1 MATDSED
8 HVPLI
13 WIGLPGMAG
22 KRPAEAPAERPAP
35 HKHLRT
41 LGSHL
46 AGELGSEHFSDVV
59 VVLATH
65 RRAAAAPSSSSEGGP
80 AAAVQEEGSE
90 ASGSSPA
97 AAAGHARALEG
108 ARRVFAHATILAL
121 SPIWR
126 AELMRGDGGGYVE
139 PLPREGTRKVSR
151 WNAGTNKPGMHA
163 SAPN

>member
-1 MATDSED
+1 MAGRR
-8 HVPLI
+8 P
-13 WIGLPGMAG
+13 AG
-22 KRPAEAPAERPAP
+22 KRPAPEAAAERPAP
-35 HKHLRT
+35 HSYLMT

-65 RRAAAAPSSSSEGGP
+65 RRAAAAPSSSSEGG
-80 AAAVQEEGSE
+80 VQEEGSE

-97 AAAGHARALEG
+97 AAAGHAEQG
-108 ARRVFAHATILAL
+108 ARRVFAHANILAL

-139 PLPREGTRKVSR
+139 PLPREGARKVSR
-151 WNAGTNKPGMHA
+151 WNAGTNEPRMRA
-163 SAPN
+163 SALMRSRGARN